1 MQIPWRRAWQPS
13 PVFLPGESPWT
24 EVRGRLESIRS
35 QRVRND
41 LVTEYMQLGF
51 MRKGANKE
59 IIFHTIILKFILKLI
74 NIWKSLKMNKQQ
86 INSDCLYQIN
96 RQHSL
101 HRLRNQDFTYFD
113 DTYINILICE
123 TRITAGGQHEELR
136 PRQRS

>member
-24 EVRGRLESIRS
+24 EVRGSLESIRS

-41 LVTEYMQLGF
+41 LVTKYMQLGF

-74 NIWKSLKMNKQQ
+74 NIWKSLKMNK
-86 INSDCLYQIN
+86 
-96 RQHSL
+96 
-101 HRLRNQDFTYFD
+101 
-113 DTYINILICE
+113 
-123 TRITAGGQHEELR
+123 
-136 PRQRS
+136 